1 MAVQPGGSGSGHLRR
16 WPTEGYGNLSRHWF
30 KFIFNIL
37 TISLFLVGCESCL
50 VVTFCLDVSI
60 NRGKDGK
67 KLSLD
72 FLVNI
77 HFVLINNT
85 NRQEVISFYSV
96 HFTRLL

>member
-16 WPTEGYGNLSRHWF
+16 WPTEGYGNLRRHWF

-37 TISLFLVGCESCL
+37 TISLFLVLESCL

-60 NRGKDGK
+60 NRGKDSK

-85 NRQEVISFYSV
+85 NSQELISFYSV
-96 HFTRLL
+96 NISQI